1 MPTVS
6 RLRRDGLALVLGA
19 LTVLS
24 LPPWGVWPLAPV
36 GLGLWLRFCNR
47 RAERWRDRLEAAGAF
62 WLGAYVLGLFWM
74 TELTVPGWIAAVPV
88 ETLIM
93 AMPASFISPNGWR
106 RAATVPAALLLG
118 EAVRWRVPFGGV
130 PMSNLALGQVEGP
143 WLGTA
148 VLAGPLGV
156 IALVGVGAVIVE
168 RVCAREWRAV
178 SWPAVVAVGVPI
190 AALVIPSTTVD
201 DTLAVAVV
209 QAGGELGTNVDTPQ
223 RSVRLRHT
231 DTVAAWLDSPERA
244 ADDGSTSLAGDS
256 RGEGGT
262 GDGAADAAD
271 GPGVDLM
278 VWSESSN
285 SSDGPLEA
293 SPQLSELEELAH
305 GLDAVLIANFYERT
319 ADDQRFRNATVAI
332 DPADGLA
339 DRYDK
344 AHLVP
349 FGEYVPLRGL
359 VDPFADLSL
368 IAREAI
374 AGEGPGVLTTSLGDL
389 TTVTSFEVYFS
400 DLVRQ
405 GVRAGGSIVVN
416 PTLAS
421 SYSTSVVPAQSLA
434 SARLRAVETGRWVL
448 QSSTTGYSAIVSPT
462 GEVVRRSDLRESV
475 VLDAKAELR
484 SGTTPAAALGSW
496 PLLAIA
502 AVALIG
508 AVVLRRARSP
518 AAV

>member
-1 MPTVS
+1 MHSVCASSGNGRPQTVS
-6 RLRRDGLALVLGA
+6 RLRSDGLAAGFGA

-24 LPPWGVWPLAPV
+24 LPPWGLWPLAPL

-47 RAERWRDRLEAAGAF
+47 RAERWRDRFEAAGAF

-74 TELTVPGWIAAVPV
+74 TELTVPGWVAAVPV

-93 AMPASFISPNGWR
+93 ALPASFVGADGWR
-106 RAATVPAALLLG
+106 RAATVPAALVLG

-168 RVCAREWRAV
+168 RVCAREWCAV
-178 SWPAVVAVGVPI
+178 SWPALVALGVPI
-190 AALVIPSTTVD
+190 AALAVPSTTVD
-201 DTLAVAVV
+201 DTLTVAVV
-209 QAGGELGTNVDTPQ
+209 QAGGELGTSVDTPQ
-223 RSVRLRHT
+223 RSVRSRHL
-231 DTVAAWLDSPERA
+231 DTVSAWLDDPERA
-244 ADDGSTSLAGDS
+244 AEVAG
-256 RGEGGT
+256 
-262 GDGAADAAD
+262 
-271 GPGVDLM
+271 VYLM

-285 SSDGPLEA
+285 SSDGPLED
-293 SPQLSELEELAH
+293 SLQLAELEALAQT
-305 GLDAVLIANFYERT
+305 LDAVLIVNFYERT
-319 ADDQRFRNATVAI
+319 ADDQRFRNATGAI
-332 DPADGLA
+332 DPAGGLA

-374 AGEGPGVLTTSLGDL
+374 AGEGPGMLATSLGDL
-389 TTVTSFEVYFS
+389 AVVTSFEVYFS
-400 DLVRQ
+400 DLVRD
-405 GVRAGGSIVVN
+405 GVRAGGRIVVN

-421 SYSTSVVPAQSLA
+421 SYSTSAVPAQSLG

-448 QSSTTGYSAIVSPT
+448 QSSTTGYSAIIAPT
-462 GEVVRRSDLRESV
+462 GEVIRRSELRESV
-475 VLDAKAELR
+475 VLDAQAELR

-496 PLLAIA
+496 PPIAIA

-508 AVVLRRARSP
+508 AALLRPARS
-518 AAV
+518 AVGRHD

>member
-1 MPTVS
+1 MS
-6 RLRRDGLALVLGA
+6 RLRRDSLALVLGA
-19 LTVLS
+19 VTVLS

-36 GLGLWLRFCNR
+36 GFGLWLRFCNR
-47 RAERWRDRLEAAGAF
+47 HAERWRDRLEAAGAF
-62 WLGAYVLGLFWM
+62 WLGAYALGLFWM

-88 ETLIM
+88 EMLIM
-93 AMPASFISPNGWR
+93 ALPASLIAPSGWR
-106 RAATVPAALLLG
+106 RAATVPAALVLG

-178 SWPAVVAVGVPI
+178 SWSALVAVGVPI
-190 AALVIPSTTVD
+190 AVLAVPSTAVDATVD
-201 DTLAVAVV
+201 AAVV

-231 DTVAAWLDSPERA
+231 DTVAAWLDGPERA

-271 GPGVDLM
+271 GLGVDLM
-278 VWSESSN
+278 LWSESSN
-285 SSDGPLEA
+285 SSDGPLED
-293 SPQLSELEELAH
+293 SPQLAELEALAQA
-305 GLDAVLIANFYERT
+305 LDAVLVANFYERT
-319 ADDQRFRNATVAI
+319 ADGQRFRNATVAI
-332 DPADGLA
+332 DPAAGLS

-374 AGEGPGVLTTSLGDL
+374 AGEGPGVLATSLGDL

-448 QSSTTGYSAIVSPT
+448 QSSTTGYSAIVSPA
-462 GEVVRRSDLRESV
+462 GEVVRRSELRESV
-475 VLDAKAELR
+475 VLDAQAELR

-496 PLLAIA
+496 PLVAIA
-502 AVALIG
+502 AVALVG
-508 AVVLRRARSP
+508 AGRLRLARS
-518 AAV
+518 ASSRRE